1 MKVIKN
7 DFKKFT
13 KQFLIYVVITQILIF
28 IANQVQDLGF
38 SYDSLLFG
46 YFIIFVMVICIVGV
60 AAYMILNAIWF
71 NVKSNQTHLDLV
83 ELTDGYGLYRFFAS
97 VTYILL
103 LTANIV
109 VGLLLNTEL
118 RIQDL
123 LGMEYYVYLASLF
136 FFIPVLTL
144 VIVTIAHS
152 RNKKIIRNKE
162 AFISMTTILVGL
174 YIAGNLYYFENFQQG
189 VAILLILFVPL
200 AILYM
205 SFKDR
210 NSNPKAY
217 KAVILLMCITASLIA
232 AVLFVTSDFD
242 YAITDEERY
251 GEYEPELYIDSAE
264 YSSEIIET
272 KYGDLIAY
280 TSDFGYAEE
289 QYVLT
294 TDNYTYRIN
303 RYGKG
308 ELDMTAYKLGSADSV
323 SLYESEYQTEPALSV
338 STYNEADN
346 THYRCEVPYSQVE
359 TETQCSIDEEIIEVY
374 EYLHTVIEN

>member
-28 IANQVQDLGF
+28 IANQVQELGF

-46 YFIIFVMVICIVGV
+46 YFIIFVMVICIVTV
-60 AAYMILNAIWF
+60 AVYTVLNAIWF
-71 NVKSNQTHLDLV
+71 NVKSNQYHLDIA
-83 ELTDGYGLYRFFAS
+83 ELTDGYGLYRFLAS

-103 LTANIV
+103 LTANIIT
-109 VGLLLNTEL
+109 GLLLNTAL
-118 RIQDL
+118 RVQDL

-136 FFIPVLTL
+136 FFIPVLVL
-144 VIVTIAHS
+144 VIITIAHS
-152 RNKKIIRNKE
+152 RGKKIVRNKE

-217 KAVILLMCITASLIA
+217 KAIILLMCIMASLIA

-242 YAITDEERY
+242 YAITNQDRYDEY
-251 GEYEPELYIDSAE
+251 QPELNKDSAQ
-264 YSSEIIET
+264 YTTEIVET
-272 KYGDLIAY
+272 EYGDLIHLV
-280 TSDFGYAEE
+280 SEFDYADD

-294 TDNYTYRIN
+294 TENYTYRITK
-303 RYGKG
+303 YTEG
-308 ELDMTAYKLGSADSV
+308 EIDMSAYKLGSADII
-323 SLYESEYQTEPALSV
+323 SLYDSPYQTEPVIST
-338 STYNEADN
+338 STYNEDDN
-346 THYRCEVPYSQVE
+346 THYRCEVPYSQLDEDSDCLV
-359 TETQCSIDEEIIEVY
+359 DEEIIDVY
-374 EYLHTVIEN
+374 HYLRNTI